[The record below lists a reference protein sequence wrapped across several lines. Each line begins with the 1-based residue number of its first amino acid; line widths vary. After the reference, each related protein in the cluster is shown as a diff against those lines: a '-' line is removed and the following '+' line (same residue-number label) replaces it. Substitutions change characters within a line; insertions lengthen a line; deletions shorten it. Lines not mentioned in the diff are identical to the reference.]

1 MVAIVKSQDDLVFC
15 YLLGQRHDF
24 VQIMKDMA
32 MKLRWKKIDM
42 QINLSWSYELMFKSV
57 FGIAVVIVVVVL
69 KKLFYKKY
77 F

>member
-1 MVAIVKSQDDLVFC
+1 
-15 YLLGQRHDF
+15 
-24 VQIMKDMA
+24 MKDMA